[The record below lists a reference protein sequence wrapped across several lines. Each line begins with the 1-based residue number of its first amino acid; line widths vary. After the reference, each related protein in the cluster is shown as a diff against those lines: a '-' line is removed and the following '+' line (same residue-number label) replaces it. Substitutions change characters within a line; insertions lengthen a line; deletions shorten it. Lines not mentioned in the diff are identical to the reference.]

1 MKHATSTMTR
11 ERPFRLGGG
20 VWFAAAVLA
29 LLVIWY
35 GGNELYTKYVIL
47 PRKYPRLNPGAINL
61 IGIRV
66 GGYRIKVSNGI
77 ATMEEASGTSF
88 GRPDDS
94 SSAGSGAMIP
104 MKGLIGA
111 LMLEPKPTSELIASL
126 GGLKYEIEPLDELVW
141 PAEKIKAALQGDAV
155 MKAKLEYD
163 LSTRLDGKA
172 LARVN
177 WKRLSSGIWIRLRV
191 PVKVPSPQ
199 GAQTVIGEIRVPYKT
214 RLASRVSSDI
224 QTLLRR
230 GRRLEPDRATIEST
244 YAKAASRMNEK
255 SKEDVAGSLAALI
268 SDQSI
273 ASYARP
279 AENLLGNVVIL
290 VTEKQI
296 TGATL
301 AATPKAQADGDIYS
315 ITLDLTTDSRDRLWQ
330 YTYAKPGA
338 QLLLVSNA
346 IAIAAPFVQHEIK
359 YSRVTITAISDE
371 DLANEAL
378 SFIKRSTQNQPQ

>member
-1 MKHATSTMTR
+1 MTR
-11 ERPFRLGGG
+11 ERPFRLRGG
-20 VWFAAAVLA
+20 VWFAAGVLA
-29 LLVIWY
+29 LLAIWY

-61 IGIRV
+61 IGIKV

-77 ATMEEASGTSF
+77 ATMEEASGMSF
-88 GRPDDS
+88 SGPGDS

-111 LMLEPKPTSELIASL
+111 LMLEPKPTSELIESL
-126 GGLKYEIEPLDELVW
+126 AGIKYEIEPIDELMW
-141 PAEKIKAALQGDAV
+141 SAENIKAALQGDAV

-163 LSTRLDGKA
+163 LSTGLDGRA
-172 LARVN
+172 LDRVS
-177 WKRLSSGIWIRLRV
+177 WKRLGSGIWIRLRV
-191 PVKVPSPQ
+191 PVKVPSAQ
-199 GAQTVIGEIRVPYKT
+199 GAQTVIGDIRVPYKT
-214 RLASRVSSDI
+214 RLATRVSSDI
-224 QTLLRR
+224 RALLQR

-244 YAKAASRMNEK
+244 YAKAANQMNEK
-255 SKEDVAGSLAALI
+255 SKEAVAGSLGALI
-268 SDQSI
+268 SVQSI
-273 ASYARP
+273 ESYARP

-290 VTEKQI
+290 VTENQI

-301 AATPKAQADGDIYS
+301 TATPKDQGDGDIYS

-330 YTYAKPGA
+330 YTYAQPSA
-338 QLLLVSNA
+338 QLMLVSNG

-359 YSRVTITAISDE
+359 YSRVTITGILDE

-378 SFIKRSTQNQPQ
+378 SFIKRSTQDQPQ